1 MKSLNLLKPQ
11 SISTNTESYNQLL
24 SFLEESF
31 ELKDLL
37 EIVREYA
44 YDKLTLMM
52 MLKGIY
58 PHLKAKFALKIDFIE
73 KT

>member
-1 MKSLNLLKPQ
+1 MKSLNLLKAQ
-11 SISTNTESYNQLL
+11 SISINTESYNQFL
-24 SFLEESF
+24 SFLEDSF

-37 EIVREYA
+37 EIVHEYT

-58 PHLKAKFALKIDFIE
+58 PHLKTKF
-73 KT
+73 